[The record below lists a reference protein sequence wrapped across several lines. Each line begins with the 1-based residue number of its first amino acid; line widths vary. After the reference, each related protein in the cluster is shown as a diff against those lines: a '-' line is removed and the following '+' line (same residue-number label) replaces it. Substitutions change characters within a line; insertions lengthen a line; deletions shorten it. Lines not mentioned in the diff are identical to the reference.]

1 MAYLNDRQKLLNYFR
16 VLSKS
21 KLFEEATTVELEKII
36 QYGQEEFFQPSAFL
50 IQPDQLG
57 PIFLLI
63 LEGRAGLWQ
72 RKLNSVE
79 EKIAELE
86 AGDYL
91 HRTALEEMLSCQAI
105 TSVTTLVFEQA
116 EFEAIIYPYL
126 KQAGR
131 KFEIQANL
139 SALSQFSWLAHLPL
153 NQLKQIAAACT
164 YRVFEAHEVII
175 RQENTRN
182 KVYIIISGQVDL
194 WGSRLGLIPPA
205 PNALPLRGWRARRQ
219 TGDFFGNA
227 TLLEDVPPDVVAIAQ
242 TRSEILIIEEAELLN
257 LLQLPKVR
265 HILKQRTRLLI
276 AGE

>member
-21 KLFEEATTVELEKII
+21 KLFEEATVVELEKII
-36 QYGQEEFFQPSAFL
+36 QHGQEEFFQPSAFL
-50 IQPDQLG
+50 IQPDQLE

-63 LEGRAGLWQ
+63 LEGRAALWQ

-86 AGDYL
+86 AGDYF
-91 HRTALEEMLSCQAI
+91 HRPALEEMLSCQAI
-105 TSVTTLVFEQA
+105 TSVTTLIFEQA
-116 EFEAIIYPYL
+116 EFESIIYPYL
-126 KQAGR
+126 KQADR

-153 NQLKQIAAACT
+153 SQLKQIAAACT

-194 WGSRLGLIPPA
+194 WGSQLGLIPP
-205 PNALPLRGWRARRQ
+205 PPQALPLRGWRARRQ